1 MRDLNMN
8 EIDAVS
14 GADRGDATAIGAAG
28 FGVAGAVEGA
38 KIGGSMGTFGGPI
51 GAVVGGL
58 GGAVVGGAIGYA
70 AYELGS
76 RLRGF
81 KPEISFRLTEQPNVS
96 GNSCS
101 PALTNQLK
109 TVPQHIYASQ
119 VA

>member
-38 KIGGSMGTFGGPI
+38 KIGGSMGPFGGPI

-70 AYELGS
+70 AYELG
-76 RLRGF
+76 
-81 KPEISFRLTEQPNVS
+81 K
-96 GNSCS
+96 
-101 PALTNQLK
+101 
-109 TVPQHIYASQ
+109 
-119 VA
+119 

>member
-58 GGAVVGGAIGYA
+58 GGAVVGWRPLVTQPMNSASSNQERILYWIMSMA
-70 AYELGS
+70 HDPERNQPGS
-76 RLRGF
+76 RLR
-81 KPEISFRLTEQPNVS
+81 
-96 GNSCS
+96 
-101 PALTNQLK
+101 
-109 TVPQHIYASQ
+109 
-119 VA
+119 